1 MNWRAWLVK
10 KNRMMQTGQQIDPD
24 KMKRI
29 ATLIPGNFPLTLLEL
44 TPGYLLVTQSC
55 LTLWLYGLWHTRLL
69 CPWDSP
75 GKNPGVGSQA
85 LLQGIFLTQRLN
97 SGLLHCRQI
106 CYCQGHQGNQNSRR
120 PSHSFD
126 LGGSW
131 SIPKLSNSKPLTKL
145 V

>member
-55 LTLWLYGLWHTRLL
+55 LTL
-69 CPWDSP
+69 
-75 GKNPGVGSQA
+75 
-85 LLQGIFLTQRLN
+85 
-97 SGLLHCRQI
+97 
-106 CYCQGHQGNQNSRR
+106 
-120 PSHSFD
+120 
-126 LGGSW
+126 
-131 SIPKLSNSKPLTKL
+131 
-145 V
+145 